1 MYDIIREW
9 LDSINV
15 DAVVS
20 KDVVM
25 TSLEDGRNHIEQ
37 AHLKISTMSHPF
49 SLGTRLLSAG
59 SLVVLGST

>member
-25 TSLEDGRNHIEQ
+25 TSLGDGRNHIEQ
-37 AHLKISTMSHPF
+37 GHVI
-49 SLGTRLLSAG
+49 LGYEPP
-59 SLVVLGST
+59 V